1 MQEPDRVRLL
11 HMLDAARE
19 TGALTAGMSRD
30 DFKADRVVSLAVIRL
45 LEVLGEAA
53 NSVSEG
59 VRRDHPEVPWSRM
72 ISMRH
77 RLIHGYYDTDM
88 DIIWSTVSE
97 DIPPLVRV
105 LEDIVRAGEG
115 E

>member
-1 MQEPDRVRLL
+1 
-11 HMLDAARE
+11 MLDAARE
-19 TGALTAGMSRD
+19 IGTLTADMSRD
-30 DFKADRVVSLAVIRL
+30 DFKADRVVSLAVTRL

-53 NSVSEG
+53 NGVSEG
-59 VRRDHPEVPWSRM
+59 LRRSHGGVPWSRM

-77 RLIHGYYDTDM
+77 RLIHGYYDLDL

-97 DIPPLVRV
+97 DIPPLVHV
-105 LEDIVRAGEG
+105 LEDVIRTE

>member
-1 MQEPDRVRLL
+1 
-11 HMLDAARE
+11 
-19 TGALTAGMSRD
+19 MSRD
-30 DFKADRVVSLAVIRL
+30 VFVKDRVVSLAVTRL

-53 NSVSEG
+53 NGVSEG
-59 VRRDHPEVPWSRM
+59 LRRRHGSVPWSQM

-77 RLIHGYYDTDM
+77 RLIHGYYDLDL

-97 DIPPLVRV
+97 DIPPLVNI
-105 LEDIVRAGEG
+105 LEDVIRKE

>member
-1 MQEPDRVRLL
+1 MREPDVVRLR

-19 TGALTAGMSRD
+19 IGTLTTGMSRD
-30 DFKADRVVSLAVIRL
+30 VFVKDRVVSLAVTRL

-53 NSVSEG
+53 NGVSDDL
-59 VRRDHPEVPWSRM
+59 RRRHGSVPWSRM

-77 RLIHGYYDTDM
+77 RLIHGYYDLDL

-97 DIPPLVRV
+97 DIPPLVNI
-105 LEDIVRAGEG
+105 LEDVIRKE

>member
-1 MQEPDRVRLL
+1 VRLR

-19 TGALTAGMSRD
+19 IGTLTTDMSRE
-30 DFKADRVVSLAVIRL
+30 DFTADRVISLAVTRL

-53 NSVSEG
+53 NGISDE
-59 VRRDHPEVPWSRM
+59 VRGRHKGVPWSRM
-72 ISMRH
+72 ISMRN
-77 RLIHGYYDTDM
+77 RLIHGYYDLDL

-105 LEDIVRAGEG
+105 LEDVIRAE